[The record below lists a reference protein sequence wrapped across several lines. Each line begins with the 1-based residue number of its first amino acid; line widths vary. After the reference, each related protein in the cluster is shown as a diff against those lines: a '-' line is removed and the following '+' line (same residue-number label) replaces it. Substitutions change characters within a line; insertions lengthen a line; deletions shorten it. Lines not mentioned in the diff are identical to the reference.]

1 MFFAPECDWT
11 ATVVRKKCCWYIN
24 TTVVRK
30 NTRKILEKYYKI
42 LQKTKILGL
51 LKYSEKLLKVVCID

>member
-30 NTRKILEKYYKI
+30 NTRKILEKFYKNTIKYYKI
-42 LQKTKILGL
+42 L
-51 LKYSEKLLKVVCID
+51 KYWDCLSTLRSY